1 MAQGKALTAED
12 KKAIVS
18 LKDYFDSTKNDLQ
31 ELAKPSVKK
40 VANALGFGIATI
52 KRTMADHSRGVD
64 FDELEN
70 VFRGRPQR
78 ALSDSTQAIVR
89 NYIRNANKEGAYITL
104 EMLCQHLE
112 EVFARTEI

>member
-40 VANALGFGIATI
+40 VANALGFG
-52 KRTMADHSRGVD
+52 HSD
-64 FDELEN
+64 N
-70 VFRGRPQR
+70 
-78 ALSDSTQAIVR
+78 
-89 NYIRNANKEGAYITL
+89 
-104 EMLCQHLE
+104 
-112 EVFARTEI
+112 